1 VSIPI
6 SGQNER
12 WAHLNAHRPPPV
24 SPSGQ
29 NSGPSSAGATTAST
43 SSTGSA
49 PATGGTSV
57 PLSDGMSFMLM
68 AVSSVNGP
76 KGAGQSDG
84 TPNASAPVD
93 QTGATQGGADP
104 ASQLF
109 THLQS
114 LLSALTGTPGASTG
128 GTGTTAIAASP
139 ANTGTSQAIGLSN
152 TVQQDLQTISSDL
165 DSIASTSGSA
175 QPGSASRP
183 PSGPPPWR
191 NDISNTGTNV
201 ASATGSTNG
210 TGGAD
215 GTNRWRPGYSD
226 GFQQQFAISA
236 YTTSTTSALNSSV
249 TTSLTNI
256 NV

>member
-1 VSIPI
+1 
-6 SGQNER
+6 
-12 WAHLNAHRPPPV
+12 
-24 SPSGQ
+24 
-29 NSGPSSAGATTAST
+29 
-43 SSTGSA
+43 
-49 PATGGTSV
+49 
-57 PLSDGMSFMLM
+57 MSFMLM
-68 AVSSVNGP
+68 AVSSVDGP
-76 KGAGQSDG
+76 QAAGQSDG

-109 THLQS
+109 TDLQS
-114 LLSALTGTPGASTG
+114 LLSALTGTPGASSG
-128 GTGTTAIAASP
+128 GTGTTATTASP
-139 ANTGTSQAIGLSN
+139 ANTGTNQAIGLSN
-152 TVQQDLQTISSDL
+152 AVQQDLQTISSDL
-165 DSIASTSGSA
+165 KSIASTSGSA
-175 QPGSASRP
+175 QPGSAARP

-191 NDISNTGTNV
+191 NDISNTGTNA
-201 ASATGSTNG
+201 ASAAGSTSGNG
-210 TGGAD
+210 STSGTSGAD